1 MTTCVYLLLS
11 VLLIRLD
18 FKPSNIM
25 AFVVL
30 LSAAAHVMIFQDGL
44 WQDVMWLTAM
54 VSVGIPLVMYRYMKT
69 KETKK
74 ARRRERYAE
83 I

>member
-1 MTTCVYLLLS
+1 
-11 VLLIRLD
+11 
-18 FKPSNIM
+18 M

-30 LSAAAHVMIFQDGL
+30 LSAAAHVMIFQDGM

-54 VSVGIPLVMYRYMKT
+54 MSIGIPLAMYRYFKI

-74 ARRRERYAE
+74 ARRREKYAE